1 MQSDMPESF
10 AHTLTTFLK
19 CVADVQ
25 TKISKSNF
33 GLRGLERKCR
43 CAATMETIKVS
54 EGQMDAAGFLRK
66 KLIAYTTG

>member
-1 MQSDMPESF
+1 MEPDMPDKCER
-10 AHTLTTFLK
+10 TLTTFLK
-19 CVADVQ
+19 CVADIQ

-33 GLRGLERKCR
+33 DLRGLERKCR